1 MLLTDLNGPMSLQP
15 RRPGLGRISRI
26 TRFAAPAII
35 FLSFASFGAIVSRA
49 QDQQHQ
55 SIAEAA
61 RQERARKQ
69 ELRKRAK
76 HVYTGEDLK
85 HPNILTPE
93 DRAQVEAKRNECA
106 QKNNCAPGAS
116 QHSPD
121 VLDANS
127 QHQQP
132 SLGEIARQLR
142 KQKELQA
149 LKPKRSEP
157 FHLSMET
164 PALASPILP
173 ERPSIRPPVQPALH
187 SNMPAHV
194 FRRDPFSAV
203 PLRPHVPASPRPE
216 LAPDARGIIR
226 STPSRNVRTNIHKDA
241 RQSDGPYPP
250 SNVPTDFHKDV
261 RPNFHLHGQMI
272 VPAPPNVFPRSAPPL
287 FLVQP
292 AQPVAP
298 VVAVRPLQLRRAL
311 PATTDATQKTVSVRH
326 GDSLWKL
333 TRQILGRGSRWPE
346 LLAAN
351 RWIGNPNQIRAGARL
366 NLPVAAATSVSTSEA
381 NGNVN
386 PTIIVHKGDTLWNL
400 AKTSLGRSSSWP
412 CLAAANPAISD
423 PNLIFENQELV
434 IPSSCSP

>member
-1 MLLTDLNGPMSLQP
+1 
-15 RRPGLGRISRI
+15 
-26 TRFAAPAII
+26 
-35 FLSFASFGAIVSRA
+35 
-49 QDQQHQ
+49 
-55 SIAEAA
+55 
-61 RQERARKQ
+61 
-69 ELRKRAK
+69 
-76 HVYTGEDLK
+76 
-85 HPNILTPE
+85 
-93 DRAQVEAKRNECA
+93 
-106 QKNNCAPGAS
+106 
-116 QHSPD
+116 
-121 VLDANS
+121 
-127 QHQQP
+127 
-132 SLGEIARQLR
+132 
-142 KQKELQA
+142 
-149 LKPKRSEP
+149 
-157 FHLSMET
+157 
-164 PALASPILP
+164 
-173 ERPSIRPPVQPALH
+173 
-187 SNMPAHV
+187 
-194 FRRDPFSAV
+194 
-203 PLRPHVPASPRPE
+203 
-216 LAPDARGIIR
+216 
-226 STPSRNVRTNIHKDA
+226 
-241 RQSDGPYPP
+241 
-250 SNVPTDFHKDV
+250 
-261 RPNFHLHGQMI
+261 MI